1 LRILFGLFC
10 IPHMKKQA
18 AIGFIFVTLLID
30 VIGWGL
36 IIPVMPQLIAGLK
49 HIPINQAS
57 IPGSWLLFVYAFM
70 QFFCA
75 PILGSLSDQYGRR
88 PVLLFALFGF
98 CVDYVF
104 LGFAPTYGW
113 LFVGRTISGIT
124 GASFSTALAY
134 IADISTP
141 ETRAKNFGL
150 VGAAFGLGFII
161 GPAIGGLLTGWG
173 IRAPFYAAA
182 ILTFLNWLYGYF
194 VLPESLAK
202 ENRRKF
208 EWKRALPWNSLLNLK
223 KYPAVGG
230 LILALTLVYL
240 GSHAVQSN
248 WSYFTAYR
256 FQWTP
261 KTIGISLAVVGAL
274 VAFVQAGLIRVITP
288 KIGNERSIYIG
299 LLLYAVG
306 MFLFAIASE
315 SWMMFVFLIPYC
327 LGGIAGPALQSTISG
342 HVPPNSQGE
351 LQGSLT
357 SLLSVTSII
366 GPPVM
371 LYLFAYFTSVKSP
384 VIFPGAP
391 FILGGILMLGASII
405 AYKSLKQS

>member
-1 LRILFGLFC
+1 
-10 IPHMKKQA
+10 MKKQA
-18 AIGFIFVTLLID
+18 AIGFIFITLLID

-49 HIPINQAS
+49 HISISEAS
-57 IPGSWLLFVYAFM
+57 RPGSWLLFVYAFM

-98 CVDYVF
+98 CIDYIF
-104 LGFAPTYGW
+104 LGFAPTFGW
-113 LFVGRTISGIT
+113 LFLGRTISGIT
-124 GASFSTALAY
+124 GASFSTASAY
-134 IADISTP
+134 IADISTA
-141 ETRAKNFGL
+141 ENRAKNFGL
-150 VGAAFGLGFII
+150 IGAAFGMGFII

-194 VLPESLAK
+194 VLPESLSK

-208 EWKRALPWNSLLNLK
+208 DWKRALPWNSLLNLK
-223 KYPAVGG
+223 KYPAVAG
-230 LILALTLVYL
+230 LIFALTLVYL

-256 FQWTP
+256 FRWTP

-288 KIGNERSIYIG
+288 KIGNERCIYFG
-299 LLLYAVG
+299 LLLYAIG
-306 MFLFAIASE
+306 MFLFAAANQ
-315 SWMMFVFLIPYC
+315 SWMMFAFLVPYC
-327 LGGIAGPALQSTISG
+327 LGGIAAPALQATISG
-342 HVPPNSQGE
+342 HVPPNAQGE
-351 LQGSLT
+351 LQGSITSLT
-357 SLLSVTSII
+357 SITAII
-366 GPPVM
+366 GPLLM
-371 LYLFAYFTSVKSP
+371 TNLFAYFTSAHAP
-384 VIFPGAP
+384 VHFPGAS
-391 FILGGILMLGASII
+391 FLLGGLLMLTGSIV
-405 AYKSLKQS
+405 AYNSLKQS